1 MRAGWNEASRIG
13 LKIKKSLQR
22 RENSSGRHLNF
33 MIYINCS
40 TEVRTMYSDLIP
52 PRGFASVITTKH

>member
-22 RENSSGRHLNF
+22 RENSSGRDIESIETGSRL
-33 MIYINCS
+33 
-40 TEVRTMYSDLIP
+40 TMRAWPVARSIFDAPL
-52 PRGFASVITTKH
+52 GSLM

>member
-22 RENSSGRHLNF
+22 RENSSGRDIESIETGSRQKNWR
-33 MIYINCS
+33 
-40 TEVRTMYSDLIP
+40 E
-52 PRGFASVITTKH
+52 